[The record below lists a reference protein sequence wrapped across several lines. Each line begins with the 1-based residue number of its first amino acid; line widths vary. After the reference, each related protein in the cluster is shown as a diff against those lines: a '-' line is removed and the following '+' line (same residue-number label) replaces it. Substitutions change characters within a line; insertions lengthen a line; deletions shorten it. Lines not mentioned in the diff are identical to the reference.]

1 MIECK
6 KDKAKDTKMQLLH
19 SLENNL
25 NRSRAVVLLV
35 IAAVL
40 WSMGGIFIKLVPWHP
55 IAIAA
60 IRSAIAALLFLP
72 FLGRP
77 KWRGTAV
84 QAGGAVAY
92 ALTVTT
98 FVAATK
104 LTTAA
109 NAILL
114 QYTAPVYVA
123 LLGAWLLKE
132 RTRLSDWVTVISVM
146 AGMVFFFLDEL
157 KPGNMAGNLLAIL
170 SGICFAILVVLMRKQ
185 KNETPLESVFFGNVL
200 TALIGVPFIF
210 RQQAPGFPGW
220 AVLILLGVFQL
231 GFSYLLYSVA
241 VKYVTALDAV
251 LIPVIEPILN
261 PVWVL
266 IFLGE
271 TPGIWALAGGI
282 IVLAAVTVRCLLP
295 VLNKNK
301 EPAAAA
307 CTGPGT

>member
-1 MIECK
+1 
-6 KDKAKDTKMQLLH
+6 MQLLH
-19 SLENNL
+19 SLEKNL
-25 NRSRAVVLLV
+25 NRSRAVVLLM

-220 AVLILLGVFQL
+220 AVLLLLGVFQL
-231 GFSYLLYSVA
+231 GLSYLLYSVA